1 MSDRPPLIL
10 ALAPDLWF
18 LTRLRTAADAA
29 GAVVEPVRRAERL
42 HERAADARPALI
54 VVDMATPAQD
64 WAAAIRAIKDDH
76 RTAAVLVVAFGPHV
90 DAASQRAAR
99 DAGADRVLSNRAFTD
114 TLPRLLTD
122 YLAGSASDTG
132 DREPGA

>member
-1 MSDRPPLIL
+1 MPTQPPLIL

-18 LTRLRTAADAA
+18 LTRLRSAAEAV
-29 GAVVEPVRRAERL
+29 GALVEPVRRAERL
-42 HERAADARPALI
+42 HERAAEARPALI

-64 WAAAIRAIKDDH
+64 WAAAIRALKGDP
-76 RTAAVLVVAFGPHV
+76 RTAATIVVAFGPHV

-114 TLPRLLTD
+114 AFPRLLAD
-122 YLAGSASDTG
+122 YLASPASGSDE
-132 DREPGA
+132 REPGG